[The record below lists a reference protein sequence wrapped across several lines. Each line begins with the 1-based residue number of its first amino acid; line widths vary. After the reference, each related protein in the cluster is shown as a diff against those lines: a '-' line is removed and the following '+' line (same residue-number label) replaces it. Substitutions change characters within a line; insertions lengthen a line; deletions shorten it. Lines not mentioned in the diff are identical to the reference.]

1 MVDIGKLPDKEYSMP
16 SRPSLH
22 SIIGDEFLISNI
34 LEKQYLH
41 DKFSKWKEWKKLRYQ
56 LFLQPKNITTMRG
69 WLSFKF

>member
-16 SRPSLH
+16 SKPSLH

-41 DKFSKWKEWKKLRYQ
+41 DKFSKWKE
-56 LFLQPKNITTMRG
+56 
-69 WLSFKF
+69 

>member
-16 SRPSLH
+16 SKPSLH

-41 DKFSKWKEWKKLRYQ
+41 DKFSKWKERNKVR
-56 LFLQPKNITTMRG
+56 
-69 WLSFKF
+69 